1 MYKKEAFIASS
12 PRAQILAM
20 RGEGIKGVLTLKEAQ
35 DRVNRTRYVEVV
47 TSITDNAFFFTD
59 DYCFGHGVLPKH
71 YVPSSTKLPME
82 VTKRET
88 LPSGLVTDI
97 HEFIAIFQ
105 DGYKLIT
112 SVDQLVDFLNGKQKK

>member
-1 MYKKEAFIASS
+1 MYTKQMFINSS
-12 PRAQILAM
+12 PREQILAM
-20 RGEGIKGVLTLKEAQ
+20 RGEGTKGVLTLKEAQ
-35 DRVNRTRYVEVV
+35 DRVNRTRYVEVIS
-47 TSITDNAFFFTD
+47 SITDKAFFFTD

-112 SVDQLVDFLNGKQKK
+112 SVDQLVQFLNKSK